1 MMTGTKAGTK
11 TGIRIR
17 IHMTDP
23 LLHLVQW
30 MSPSFP
36 IGAFAYSSGLET
48 EIAANRI
55 KTAAHLEAWLKDICT
70 YGTAQSDVVILN
82 ASYAASVED
91 RLNVDAVARAFCPSA
106 ERLKETDLQGAAFCD
121 TVNALWSLDLPRFAY
136 PVAVGAAA
144 QAKQIPIEQTARVFL
159 HATLSNLVSVA
170 VRLVPL
176 GQTEGQRVLS
186 NLSEYIDDICA
197 DALATPLSAISSSA
211 FASDI
216 ASMRHET
223 LDTRI
228 FRT

>member
-11 TGIRIR
+11 TGIR

-48 EIAANRI
+48 KIVADRI
-55 KTAAHLEAWLKDICT
+55 KSAAHLEEWLKDICT

-82 ASYAASVED
+82 ASYAASIDD
-91 RLNVDAVARAFCPSA
+91 RLNIDAIARAFCPSA

-121 TVNALWSLDLPRFAY
+121 TVNALWSLDLPRFTY

>member
-1 MMTGTKAGTK
+1 MKPGTK
-11 TGIRIR
+11 TGTRIR
-17 IHMTDP
+17 MTDP

-48 EIAANRI
+48 EIAESRI
-55 KTAAHLEAWLKDICT
+55 TTAAHLEEWLKGVCT
-70 YGTAQSDVVILN
+70 YGAAHSDVVLLN
-82 ASYAASVED
+82 ASYAASTEE
-91 RLNVDAVARAFCPSA
+91 RLNVDAIARAFCPSA
-106 ERLKETDLQGAAFCD
+106 ERLKETDLQGTAFCG
-121 TVNALWSLDLPRFAY
+121 TVNALWSLGLPRLTY

-144 QAKQIPIEQTARVFL
+144 QAKHIPIEQTAPLFL

-186 NLSEYIDDICA
+186 NLSAHIAGICS
-197 DALATPLSAISSSA
+197 DAMATPLSAISSSA

>member
-1 MMTGTKAGTK
+1 MTE
-11 TGIRIR
+11 
-17 IHMTDP
+17 P

-30 MSPSFP
+30 MSPAFP

-48 EIAANRI
+48 EIAEGRI
-55 KTAAHLEAWLKDICT
+55 TAASHLEAWLTDVCT
-70 YGTAQSDVVILN
+70 YGAALSDVVLLN
-82 ASYAASVED
+82 ASYAASAKD
-91 RLNVDAVARAFCPSA
+91 RHDVDAIARAFCPSA

-121 TVNALWSLDLPRFAY
+121 TVNAIWSLELPRYTY

-144 QAKQIPIEQTARVFL
+144 QAKQIPVEQTARLFL
-159 HATLSNLVSVA
+159 HASLSNLVSVA

-176 GQTEGQRVLS
+176 GQTEGQRILS
-186 NLSEYIDDICA
+186 NLS
-197 DALATPLSAISSSA
+197 ALIGDVCTEAAATPLNAISSSA

-223 LDTRI
+223 LETRI